1 MINYTHMMSLGGY
14 RFESNFNPFHELTE
28 NKQYIFASHDRW
40 QGVEAS
46 QFKGR
51 KAITKTFSIKVVIES
66 DRDLSIIPNL
76 QSLGDSGKPLRMI
89 GSSGRSGGY
98 FGDWVITSISVT
110 KKEYERSNTAL
121 IQEATL
127 SIKEWVE

>member
-1 MINYTHMMSLGGY
+1 MINSTYMMSLGGY

-28 NKQYIFASHDRW
+28 SKQYNFASHDRW

-51 KAITKTFSIKVVIES
+51 KAITKTFSIKVSVEH

-76 QSLGDSGKPLRMI
+76 QALGDSGKPLKMI
-89 GSSGRSGGY
+89 GSSGSKGGY
-98 FGDWVITSISVT
+98 FGEWVITSISAT
-110 KKEYERSNTAL
+110 KKEYNRDNVAL
-121 IQEATL
+121 IQEASL